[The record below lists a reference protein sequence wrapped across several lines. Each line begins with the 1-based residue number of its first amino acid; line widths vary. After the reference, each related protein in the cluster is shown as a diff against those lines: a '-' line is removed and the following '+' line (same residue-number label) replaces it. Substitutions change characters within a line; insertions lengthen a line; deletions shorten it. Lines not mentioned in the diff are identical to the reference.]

1 MAGQIIKQPNGK
13 FLIFSSIVDSV
24 TFYDM
29 TEEEI
34 VQERLKEAETKIR
47 DEVKRVVDQLNKGE
61 KPYYQFTKTYSQMLN
76 WIKEVHGKK
85 ISDDIK
91 KQIESKS

>member
-29 TEEEI
+29 TEDEI
-34 VQERLKEAETKIR
+34 VHERLKESEIR
-47 DEVKRVVDQLNKGE
+47 IREEVKEVINKLNKGE
-61 KPYYQFTKTYSQMLN
+61 KPFHQFTKTYEQMLD
-76 WIKEVHGKK
+76 WIKEVHGEQEANN
-85 ISDDIK
+85 IK
-91 KQIESKS
+91 AQIESKS